1 MQPLHNTIVQLL
13 AMKHEKKVVNPVTG
27 EPGEVNDNFIQIY
40 IDHIPV
46 LSRMIQENAMAA
58 RIFMWL
64 VQHMDKKN
72 ALVISQQT
80 LAEQMGIHRNSVSS
94 AIKYLR
100 EIKALDIINT
110 GNSKVFA
117 INAQIVWQSG
127 ADNKKYAWFDAKVFV
142 SESEQFSDNEDAPV
156 LRTKLVGHALPR
168 KGRGRPANIRKTAS
182 KQISDFE
189 NA

>member
-1 MQPLHNTIVQLL
+1 M
-13 AMKHEKKVVNPVTG
+13 AHEKKVLDPATG
-27 EPGEVNDNFIQIY
+27 EMIEVNDNFIQIY
-40 IDHIPV
+40 VDHISV
-46 LSRMIQENAMAA
+46 LSQMIQENGMAA

-64 VQHMDKKN
+64 VQHMDKRN

-100 EIKALDIINT
+100 EIKAMDIVNT

-117 INAQIVWQSG
+117 INAQIMWQSG
-127 ADNKKYAWFDAKVFV
+127 ASKKKFAWFDAKVFV
-142 SESEQFSDNEDAPV
+142 SESEQFSENEDAPV
-156 LRTKLVGHALPR
+156 LKTNLIGHPLPK
-168 KGRGRPANIRKTAS
+168 KGRGRPAKIRKTAS
-182 KQISDFE
+182 KQIADFE